1 MRHLR
6 FISECHSTA
15 QWKSGLFLP
24 QYPYGLFDWKHCME
38 SERRISIDKALEPT
52 ASPFPSGLGAV
63 GAVEPP
69 TVLPLAYARY
79 ALRSGVQFLKNKV

>member
-15 QWKSGLFLP
+15 QWKIGLFLP

-52 ASPFPSGLGAV
+52 APRFRPAPGRAGQSSH
-63 GAVEPP
+63 
-69 TVLPLAYARY
+69 PLRY
-79 ALRSGVQFLKNKV
+79 RSLTLAMRSVPAFNF